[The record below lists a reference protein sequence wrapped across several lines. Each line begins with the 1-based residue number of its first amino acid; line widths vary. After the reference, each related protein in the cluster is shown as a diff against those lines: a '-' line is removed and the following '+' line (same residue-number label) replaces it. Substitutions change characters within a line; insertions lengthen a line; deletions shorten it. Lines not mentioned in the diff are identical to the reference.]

1 MMLPEPVHPVYGL
14 RGPAAA
20 HREAQWP
27 GAMFVLEI
35 APQVWLE
42 MTGMQKDRPMK
53 TVVNEIGI

>member
-1 MMLPEPVHPVYGL
+1 MMLPEPVHLVYGL
-14 RGPAAA
+14 RGPGAP

-27 GAMFVLEI
+27 AAMFVLGT

-53 TVVNEIGI
+53 TVSSEIGM